1 MTLKQISLTIP
12 ENLFKASKEY
22 SKEFGYRNIQEFI
35 LELIR
40 KKVFFEKIERYQKI
54 EREMIEGKKVKTEL
68 WILTSFHTLEMAR
81 RTGLLEIIETAGGQ
95 IVPDTCVDQPCW
107 RHLEGKVGATDSPKC
122 AYYCNIRNMNFIVR
136 SLRECIEGAVRG
148 EVR

>member
-12 ENLFKASKEY
+12 ENLLKASKEY

-54 EREMIEGKKVKTEL
+54 EREMIEGKKVKK
-68 WILTSFHTLEMAR
+68 FNQKDAVNYLE
-81 RTGLLEIIETAGGQ
+81 
-95 IVPDTCVDQPCW
+95 
-107 RHLEGKVGATDSPKC
+107 
-122 AYYCNIRNMNFIVR
+122 
-136 SLRECIEGAVRG
+136 SL
-148 EVR
+148 

>member
-12 ENLFKASKEY
+12 ENLLNASKEY

-54 EREMIEGKKVKTEL
+54 EKEMILGKKVKKFNQKDA
-68 WILTSFHTLEMAR
+68 I
-81 RTGLLEIIETAGGQ
+81 GYIE
-95 IVPDTCVDQPCW
+95 
-107 RHLEGKVGATDSPKC
+107 
-122 AYYCNIRNMNFIVR
+122 
-136 SLRECIEGAVRG
+136 SL
-148 EVR
+148 

>member
-12 ENLFKASKEY
+12 ENLLKASKEY

-54 EREMIEGKKVKTEL
+54 EKEMVLGKKVKKFNQKDAVEY
-68 WILTSFHTLEMAR
+68 LE
-81 RTGLLEIIETAGGQ
+81 
-95 IVPDTCVDQPCW
+95 
-107 RHLEGKVGATDSPKC
+107 
-122 AYYCNIRNMNFIVR
+122 
-136 SLRECIEGAVRG
+136 SL
-148 EVR
+148 

>member
-12 ENLFKASKEY
+12 ENLLKASKEY

-54 EREMIEGKKVKTEL
+54 EREMIEGKKVKKFNQKDA
-68 WILTSFHTLEMAR
+68 IDYLE
-81 RTGLLEIIETAGGQ
+81 
-95 IVPDTCVDQPCW
+95 
-107 RHLEGKVGATDSPKC
+107 
-122 AYYCNIRNMNFIVR
+122 
-136 SLRECIEGAVRG
+136 SL
-148 EVR
+148 